1 MHHLHHIDS
10 RDLRQSFICR
20 CGLFCPN
27 TDERRGD
34 VTATSSFHGSAFICS
49 HSLPLSK
56 HLLGARSWQGY
67 IHGWYW
73 LQPCLAS
80 CCHWTRDMAWYLSLY
95 GLFLPRTTY
104 HHAILQDDFFLFF
117 CRASTVSHALDGEWS
132 TRWYCKWK
140 HDKHWMMTSGS
151 WRVLVG
157 FPFDSAA
164 SGCIRFPAD
173 PKNTATASVVKLTN
187 TQILMDADAM
197 IHADSCWF
205 MLRSGNGPCI

>member
-80 CCHWTRDMAWYLSLY
+80 CCHWTRNMAWYLSLY

-104 HHAILQDDFFLFF
+104 HHAILQDDFFFF
-117 CRASTVSHALDGEWS
+117 FAGHLQSAMHWMENDQHDDTVSGN
-132 TRWYCKWK
+132 
-140 HDKHWMMTSGS
+140 MTSIGWWLLAAGEFLS
-151 WRVLVG
+151 DFLLIQLHQAVSG
-157 FPFDSAA
+157 FQPIQR
-164 SGCIRFPAD
+164 IRQ
-173 PKNTATASVVKLTN
+173 LH
-187 TQILMDADAM
+187 Q
-197 IHADSCWF
+197 
-205 MLRSGNGPCI
+205 